1 MYSCLASASQ
11 LPYLANPFFRLRADF
26 FSFCQATGKSEYRA
40 YTGGSRDTQLPQPV
54 PFRGNKRRSAAY

>member
-11 LPYLANPFFRLRADF
+11 LPYLANPFFELRADF
-26 FSFCQATGKSEYRA
+26 FSSCKATGKSEYRA

-54 PFRGNKRRSAAY
+54 A